1 MHFMSLKQTYQKIK
15 KKKKILV
22 HFDISL
28 KTTFQ
33 FFFFY
38 ITLSTDFFYLIFLF
52 FYF

>member
-1 MHFMSLKQTYQKIK
+1 MSLKQTYQKIY
-15 KKKKILV
+15 KKKILV